1 MANRRYTDV
10 ERFAWILYAAG
21 SQILDYSGFYALAIR
36 LLRQA
41 AEAAEKQGD
50 RQAQGVHL
58 GSLGTA
64 YAGLGQYERAI
75 EHHQQALAIS
85 REIGDRRNEGNW
97 LGNLGIAYADLGQY
111 ERAIEHY
118 QQARAIFEA
127 IGVPHLVKRI
137 DANIAKARAKLA
149 GDGEAT

>member
-50 RQAQGVHL
+50 RQAQGAH
-58 GSLGTA
+58 
-64 YAGLGQYERAI
+64 
-75 EHHQQALAIS
+75 
-85 REIGDRRNEGNW
+85 